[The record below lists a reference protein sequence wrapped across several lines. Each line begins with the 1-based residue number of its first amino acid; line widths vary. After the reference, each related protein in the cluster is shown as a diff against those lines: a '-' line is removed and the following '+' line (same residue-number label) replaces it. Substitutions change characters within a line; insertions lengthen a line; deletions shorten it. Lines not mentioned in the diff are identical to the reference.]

1 MEGTTGKLS
10 LQFLKDVNIMKTVKK
25 KERIV
30 ALYSNYLFQF
40 NNTNKIFHEKIFLK
54 YYFKGFPYK

>member
-25 KERIV
+25 KKGIV
-30 ALYSNYLFQF
+30 ALYSVQLF
-40 NNTNKIFHEKIFLK
+40 IPI
-54 YYFKGFPYK
+54 